1 MKLRHKSK
9 EIICSTGYLSITIL
23 KNNESVTHK
32 PACSITLPEN
42 YNSFFFSDFRN
53 FMDKQFTNLPLI
65 IEDCQGTLSALKEI
79 QVVTYKKI
87 VKHANLIPK
96 LFSFYFTKY
105 ISLQYEIASSYNK
118 EVYINPLIRL

>member
-1 MKLRHKSK
+1 
-9 EIICSTGYLSITIL
+9 
-23 KNNESVTHK
+23 
-32 PACSITLPEN
+32 
-42 YNSFFFSDFRN
+42 
-53 FMDKQFTNLPLI
+53 MDKQFTNLPLI